1 MTNPTL
7 GTQIASRYAK
17 LGKNIRGYDARVW
30 NFRFLTRART
40 LATLLRKATFG
51 RATLA
56 IARRIPPQNVL
67 AQVRVRLGGIGITLA
82 KTDSGV
88 AAQNQIEKFKS
99 AAL

>member
-17 LGKNIRGYDARVW
+17 LGKNIRGYNARVW
-30 NFRFLTRART
+30 NFRFLTRAT
-40 LATLLRKATFG
+40 
-51 RATLA
+51 
-56 IARRIPPQNVL
+56 PQNVL